1 MIRGAILVMALGLA
15 STTFGTTPGYDE
27 PCECEPVDP
36 CYRAVYTLGYSICGS
51 YETCEIPSACNGDRA
66 ALRSVCDC
74 MVSETSIETSVAK
87 TQGLG
92 TAIQSIPSTIGTTNQ
107 YVDSTA
113 TSGVTT
119 TSIGEEGPDSTAK
132 DSGSHSTTGSPSVA
146 ASTGTKFETSTESSP
161 TKTHS
166 WSAPAGYGIISTKT
180 ETKATAS
187 AKTETEISS
196 EDVFTTLTETG
207 GSYNSKASYSI
218 SSYTTKTF
226 YTTAVNIYTKC
237 PDYAKACSSGS
248 EGFYTVTETSA
259 ISTAVYPITK
269 KRPPMA
275 TDHRYTTKTFYTTE
289 LYIVTKCPRSVANCP
304 YGSTTS
310 STYPV
315 STTVYRVPENQP
327 SEPAGYGPPRR
338 STVYITRTVYS
349 TDLHT
354 VTQYDTSAPSCVCD
368 YSLAETTP
376 ETPPP
381 DTVVATGTE
390 KPLAHSTNRVP
401 DKVNDPALFK
411 KADAVLADIIS
422 SQSQPS
428 AVVPYQQPSGTA
440 RGAEVTAGASRF
452 GIHMAV
458 AVAGIF
464 APII

>member
-1 MIRGAILVMALGLA
+1 MALGLA

-27 PCECEPVDP
+27 PCECEAADP
-36 CYRAVYTLGYSICGS
+36 CYQAVYTLGNSICGS
-51 YETCEIPSACNGDRA
+51 YETCEIPAACNGDRE
-66 ALRSVCDC
+66 ALRSVCAC

-87 TQGLG
+87 TQSLG
-92 TAIQSIPSTIGTTNQ
+92 TAIQSIPSTIGATNQ
-107 YVDSTA
+107 DVDSTA
-113 TSGVTT
+113 TSVVISTT
-119 TSIGEEGPDSTAK
+119 IGEEGPDLTAK
-132 DSGSHSTTGSPSVA
+132 DSGNDSATRSSSVTT
-146 ASTGTKFETSTESSP
+146 STGTKFETSTESSP
-161 TKTHS
+161 AKTDS

-187 AKTETEISS
+187 AKTGTETSS

-207 GSYNSKASYSI
+207 GSYNSKASYS
-218 SSYTTKTF
+218 SGSYTTKTV

-237 PDYAKACSSGS
+237 PDYAKDCSSGS

-259 ISTAVYPITK
+259 ISTAVYPITQQ
-269 KRPPMA
+269 RPPMA

-289 LYIVTKCPRSVANCP
+289 LYIVTKCLRSVADCP
-304 YGSTTS
+304 YCSTTS

-338 STVYITRTVYS
+338 STVYITKTVYS

-354 VTQYDTSAPSCVCD
+354 VTQYGTSAPSCVCD

-381 DTVVATGTE
+381 NTVVATGSE
-390 KPLAHSTNRVP
+390 KSLTYSTDRIP
-401 DKVNDPALFK
+401 DKVYDPALFK
-411 KADAVLADIIS
+411 KSDAMLADMIS
-422 SQSQPS
+422 SKSQPS
-428 AVVPYQQPSGTA
+428 AIVPYQQPSGTA

-452 GIHMAV
+452 GVHMAV
-458 AVAGIF
+458 AVAGMF

>member
-1 MIRGAILVMALGLA
+1 MALGLA

-315 STTVYRVPENQP
+315 STTVYRVPRI
-327 SEPAGYGPPRR
+327 SPRNPR
-338 STVYITRTVYS
+338 VMALRGA
-349 TDLHT
+349 
-354 VTQYDTSAPSCVCD
+354 APSISPELCVCD